1 MKRIEI
7 LKRYA
12 KQEPSRVKELMQY
25 YFFNQRLTLK
35 QFYEIEF
42 LMINK

>member
-7 LKRYA
+7 LKSYA
-12 KQEPSRVKELMQY
+12 KQEPVRVSKLMQY